1 MVKINKN
8 RGNGVKRGTN
18 GRRGVENGRR
28 NVRKGKRLW
37 REEKGE
43 RQKTNERKTE
53 MQWEKKTK

>member
-43 RQKTNERKTE
+43 RQKTE